1 MYKRDGTK
9 MRKNFKFDKLDEWIK
24 AEYDRETKGIEDS
37 LSDDGSFDPN
47 KIDSQELYQRIQ
59 YRIKEKEEQETK
71 SEVQEKRR
79 GITRQRVGKCAAF
92 FCTAVTGV
100 FLASM
105 TSEANRS
112 YFMYKM
118 QYLIGDEVVAN
129 EGNGDDK
136 SSTIQSKEEN
146 QVKQEIDEKLDIAMP
161 SFLYKLQLEVD
172 NKYNIQYGNDT
183 VIVKFKY
190 NNIIVNLRMYNKN
203 YTDISGVDIQGE
215 IIKELKL
222 KEGTISAVVVKI
234 EALQDEEPTLTA
246 QWEYGNGFYQLSGKM
261 EEGEF
266 IKILESITY

>member
-1 MYKRDGTK
+1 MGLKK
-9 MRKNFKFDKLDEWIK
+9 MGKTSKFDKLDEWIK
-24 AEYDRETKGIEDS
+24 AEYDRETKEIEDS
-37 LSDDGSFDPN
+37 LSNDGSFDPN
-47 KIDSQELYQRIQ
+47 RIDSDELLQRIKSG
-59 YRIKEKEEQETK
+59 IKARDEQEVK
-71 SEVQEKRR
+71 SGVEEKKQRITVQK
-79 GITRQRVGKCAAF
+79 VGKCAALF
-92 FCTAVTGV
+92 LVALTGV

-105 TSEANRS
+105 TSRANRS

-161 SFLYKLQLEVD
+161 SFLYKLQVEVD